1 MVFSNGT
8 VSLRALVN
16 IRDIASYSKY
26 REMETPKN
34 ADDHS
39 YLNKAVEIAIRL
51 GLLGLLIGWCF
62 IILSPFIS
70 LLLWGVIIA
79 VAIHPVFNWLKTK
92 LRGRSKLASIVI
104 TLVLLSILLA
114 PSLLVTES
122 LVQGISYLRD
132 AYEKGGRLIPPPDQS
147 VESWPAFTK
156 PIVDLWTLASTSL
169 QSFVIQ
175 YKEQVSGVGRWVF
188 SAIAGIG
195 IGVAQFVISIIIAG
209 VLLVYAKSGGE
220 AAERVLVRL
229 VGVRGQAYMQLG
241 EVTIRQV
248 VKGILGVAVIQ
259 AALAS
264 IGFFV
269 VGVPAAG
276 LWTVLCLIL
285 AIVQIGV
292 GPVVIPLII
301 YMYSVAS
308 PVVASLFMIWCILVL
323 VSDNILKPILL
334 GRGAPVPML
343 VIFLGS
349 VGGFIASGFIGLFLG
364 AVILSLA
371 YKLGEEWLGN
381 SNQPN

>member
-1 MVFSNGT
+1 
-8 VSLRALVN
+8 
-16 IRDIASYSKY
+16 
-26 REMETPKN
+26 METPKN
-34 ADDHS
+34 TEDQS

-70 LLLWGVIIA
+70 LLLWGIIIA

-92 LRGRSKLASIVI
+92 LRGRSKLASILV
-104 TLVLLSILLA
+104 TLVLLSILIV

-132 AYEKGGRLIPPPDQS
+132 AYENGGHLIPPPDQR
-147 VESWPAFTK
+147 VESWPAFAK

-175 YKEQVSGVGRWVF
+175 YKEQVAEVGRWVF
-188 SAIAGIG
+188 SAIAGIS

-220 AAERVLVRL
+220 TAERVLSRL
-229 VGVRGQAYMQLG
+229 VGNRGQAYVQLG

-269 VGVPAAG
+269 AGVPAAG
-276 LWTVLCLIL
+276 FWTVVCLIL

-301 YMYSVAS
+301 YMFSVSS
-308 PVVASLFMIWCILVL
+308 PLAASLFMIWNIIVL
-323 VSDNILKPILL
+323 LSDNILKPILL

-349 VGGFIASGFIGLFLG
+349 VGGFIVSGFIGLFLG

-381 SNQPN
+381 STQPNQ